1 MDKIRI
7 VYYINQFFGQEGGEE
22 AASTGIKIHNEA
34 FGLTKNFEETYGEE
48 CEVVATIVCGDNYIA
63 ERLEDVTE
71 EIVNIIE
78 KYHPDAFV
86 AGPAYGAGRYGV
98 ACGSLCT
105 EVQEKLNIP
114 VITAM
119 NEINPGVQIY
129 RKFIYIL
136 ETGTKASTMKYDL
149 ERMSAFLKK
158 LISGKEIGSPK
169 EEGYFA
175 KGFKKNIVSQKQPAE
190 RAVDMVLDKFYNR
203 PFVSEIPLPQK
214 EVYEKPKPIIDLSKS
229 KIVLA
234 TDGGLYPAGNPDNM
248 PSANADRFCAYDISS
263 LDSFKKGDWIIRHN
277 GYDNTYSNEDP
288 NRLVPLD
295 SFREM
300 EREGYIG
307 KLHDEFLA
315 TTGLIATGK
324 NATKTGK
331 QMVEYVKENRIDAV
345 VLTST

>member
-136 ETGTKASTMKYDL
+136 ETGTKASTMK
-149 ERMSAFLKK
+149 
-158 LISGKEIGSPK
+158 
-169 EEGYFA
+169 
-175 KGFKKNIVSQKQPAE
+175 
-190 RAVDMVLDKFYNR
+190 
-203 PFVSEIPLPQK
+203 
-214 EVYEKPKPIIDLSKS
+214 
-229 KIVLA
+229 
-234 TDGGLYPAGNPDNM
+234 
-248 PSANADRFCAYDISS
+248 
-263 LDSFKKGDWIIRHN
+263 
-277 GYDNTYSNEDP
+277 
-288 NRLVPLD
+288 
-295 SFREM
+295 
-300 EREGYIG
+300 
-307 KLHDEFLA
+307 
-315 TTGLIATGK
+315 
-324 NATKTGK
+324 
-331 QMVEYVKENRIDAV
+331 
-345 VLTST
+345 